1 MAIYDKRVESDVA
14 VFYRAHSTQFLPP
27 PVKAAEFV
35 EHTTFFLL
43 VFFRHPHCNIL
54 IPRNGSIYCTFN
66 RVFFSLVE
74 LQSICAKCNS
84 ARENTLS
91 LCAFLVRFD
100 LKLQGK
106 TENTRWLVWEWQVFV
121 AFETRKNVEAIE
133 TIEFCIYFHD
143 WWENGIKKDTNNGA

>member
-43 VFFRHPHCNIL
+43 VFFSPSTLQYSNSSKWLYLLYIQSC
-54 IPRNGSIYCTFN
+54 
-66 RVFFSLVE
+66 FFSLVE